1 MTTYA
6 WPEAWGVNRFQMK
19 VQPNQQAFPS
29 LFSPST
35 VQVVDLGGDHW
46 VASFTIPSSI
56 SKAYGAQLEAFINRL
71 RGRQNS
77 VSLFH
82 MRRPTPR
89 GTLGAGSA
97 ATWSTSTP
105 ATAIWST
112 STPATATW
120 TAGTP
125 ALRYALAQF
134 ATTGTISTLPGRT
147 MLAGDLFG
155 LANGQTVMQLVD
167 TVADANGD
175 MPIEFA
181 PAARS
186 EVAAFSYVTY
196 DRPTVNFRLRDGDV
210 PPVVWRPGMFEGISL
225 DLVEAT

>member
-6 WPEAWGVNRFQMK
+6 WPEAWGVNRFEMK

-77 VSLFH
+77 LSLFH

-89 GTLGAGSA
+89 GTLGAGIA
-97 ATWSTSTP
+97 ATWTTSTP
-105 ATAIWST
+105 ATAVWTT
-112 STPATATW
+112 STPATAVW
-120 TAGTP
+120 TAGAP
-125 ALRYALAQF
+125 VLRDALAQF
-134 ATTGTISTLPGRT
+134 ATTGVMSTQPGTT
-147 MLAGDLFG
+147 MAAGDLFG

-167 TVADANGD
+167 TVADGSGN

-181 PAARS
+181 PSARS
-186 EVAAFSYVTY
+186 AVAAFSYITY
-196 DRPTVNFRLRDGDV
+196 DRPTVAFRLRDGDA